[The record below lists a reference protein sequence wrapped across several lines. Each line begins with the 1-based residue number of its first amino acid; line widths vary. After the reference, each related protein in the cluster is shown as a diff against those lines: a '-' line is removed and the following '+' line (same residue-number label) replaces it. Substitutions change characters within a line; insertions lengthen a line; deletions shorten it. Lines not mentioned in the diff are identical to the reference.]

1 MEKIALITGVTSGI
15 GKACA
20 EILAE
25 NGYHL
30 IITGRRS
37 ERLKNVSKH
46 LIEKYGV
53 KTLALSFDI
62 RNRMEVEK
70 SLGNLPVEWNNIDVL
85 VNNAGLAAGVDP
97 IHEGNTD
104 DWDRMID
111 TNVKGLLYVSRVIIP
126 MMVKR
131 KRGHIVNISSI
142 AGKEVYPNGNVYC
155 ASKHAVDALSKGMR
169 IDLLNYSI
177 KITNI
182 APGMVETEFSE
193 VRLHGDLTAAKN
205 VYSGMEPLQAKD
217 IADTVWF
224 AVSRPAHVQ
233 IGDVLILPAAQASAT
248 NVRRE
253 G

>member
-1 MEKIALITGVTSGI
+1 MDKIAIITGATSGI
-15 GKACA
+15 GKECA

-25 NGYHL
+25 NGFNL

-37 ERLKNVSKH
+37 ERLSKVSQH
-46 LIEKYGV
+46 LTKKYHA
-53 KTLALSFDI
+53 KILPLAFDV
-62 RNRMEVEK
+62 RNREEVEQ
-70 SLGNLPVEWNNIDVL
+70 SLGNLSEEWNNIDVL
-85 VNNAGLAAGVDP
+85 INNAGLAAGVDP
-97 IHEGNTD
+97 IQSGKTD

-111 TNVKGLLYVSRVIIP
+111 TNIKGLLYVSRTIIP

-131 KRGHIVNISSI
+131 KKGHIVNIASI

-155 ASKHAVDALSKGMR
+155 ASKYAVDALSKGMR
-169 IDLLNYSI
+169 IDLLNYGI
-177 KITNI
+177 KVTNI

-205 VYSGMEPLQAKD
+205 VYKGMKPLQAKD

-248 NVRRE
+248 NVKRDN
-253 G
+253 